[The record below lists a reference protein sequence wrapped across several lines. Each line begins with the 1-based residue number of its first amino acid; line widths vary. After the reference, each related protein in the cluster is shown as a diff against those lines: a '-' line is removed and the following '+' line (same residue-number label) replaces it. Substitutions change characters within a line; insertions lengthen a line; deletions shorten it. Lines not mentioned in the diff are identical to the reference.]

1 MSNQVQDIAKDAGI
15 LRAYHKSGRLDLN
28 RLDNF
33 LERVQQLAASETRR
47 NSVHSSRF
55 GRQLLKLNDN
65 PKKKTA

>member
-33 LERVQQLAASETRR
+33 LERVQLLAASE
-47 NSVHSSRF
+47 SRKRSKNDRF
-55 GRQLLKLNDN
+55 SRQLGKMI
-65 PKKKTA
+65 KSKMKVA